1 MTFPSPGFM
10 PRRGQ
15 KPEREAK
22 EACRGVG
29 EHPGDAGQHLA
40 CRRQYVCKVASV
52 PKIQH
57 LICSSAV
64 INRSEMSL
72 KRGCVRENSVP
83 RLPGSFV
90 FFSSELSLERD
101 THVTGFN
108 IWQWYLTNSV
118 SGARHGSNRY
128 ILRHPDDSLDDT
140 SKVNCEPNRRRNG
153 EELILSPAAI
163 CKDL

>member
-1 MTFPSPGFM
+1 MTFSSPGFM
-10 PRRGQ
+10 PGRGQ

-22 EACRGVG
+22 EAGRM
-29 EHPGDAGQHLA
+29 
-40 CRRQYVCKVASV
+40 V
-52 PKIQH
+52 PTLQVSAITAAADWRLYLKIQ
-57 LICSSAV
+57 LFICSSAV

-72 KRGCVRENSVP
+72 KKGWVRKAGFQSCEA
-83 RLPGSFV
+83 RFV

-118 SGARHGSNRY
+118 SGARHRSNRY

-140 SKVNCEPNRRRNG
+140 SKVKSEPNRRRKG